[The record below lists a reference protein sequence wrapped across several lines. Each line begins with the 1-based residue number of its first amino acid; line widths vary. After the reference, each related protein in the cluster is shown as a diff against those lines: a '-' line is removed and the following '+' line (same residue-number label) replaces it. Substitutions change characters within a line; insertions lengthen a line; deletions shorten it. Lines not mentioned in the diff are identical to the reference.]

1 MNAFNA
7 IERKI
12 DRKAEREGKK
22 VQDMYKE
29 SIIVK
34 LPEYNAEIAVYIN
47 GNHAISR
54 IYDRCYSDAASMS
67 NKINSFFEHCSD
79 DVLFEL
85 LVAAQE
91 MDEFGVYTQQT
102 AFVFKPVYF
111 DAATFGKKRV
121 SIVTLKT
128 CADEASL
135 GYKFKFKDVAA
146 VFEENTVTDENG
158 NVIV

>member
-12 DRKAEREGKK
+12 DRKAEREEKR
-22 VQDMYKE
+22 VQDMYNE
-29 SIIVK
+29 SIVVK

-54 IYDRCYSDAASMS
+54 IYDRCCSDMASMS
-67 NKINSFFEHCSD
+67 SKIDAFFKNCSD

-91 MDEFGVYTQQT
+91 MSEIGIYTQRT

-121 SIVTLKT
+121 SIITLKT
-128 CADEASL
+128 CADEESL